1 MLCSILQIKKLKH
14 KGVKKTLQGHI
25 AGIWGG
31 WQAHKPVR
39 LWSLGINHNLI
50 VPLCD
55 LAMTIKREESRD
67 EV

>member
-1 MLCSILQIKKLKH
+1 MCRFTDKETEAQRCDE
-14 KGVKKTLQGHI
+14 TLQGHI

-31 WQAHKPVR
+31 WQAHQAVR

-50 VPLCD
+50 VPPCD
-55 LAMTIKREESRD
+55 IAMRVETEESRD

>member
-1 MLCSILQIKKLKH
+1 M
-14 KGVKKTLQGHI
+14 KTLQGHI

-31 WQAHKPVR
+31 WQAHKPAR
-39 LWSLGINHNLI
+39 LWSLSINHNVI